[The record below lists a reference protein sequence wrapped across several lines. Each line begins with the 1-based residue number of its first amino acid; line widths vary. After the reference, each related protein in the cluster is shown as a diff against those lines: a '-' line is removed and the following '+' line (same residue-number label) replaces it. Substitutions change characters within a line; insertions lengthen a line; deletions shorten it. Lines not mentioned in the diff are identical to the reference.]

1 MKDFSNILREGGK
14 RRHIP
19 QAIRDKFI
27 HAVLIIPQ
35 PEDRQA
41 EIDSIFQEIQT
52 KNSEAYFKEHPELK
66 QEQENNI
73 EE

>member
-1 MKDFSNILREGGK
+1 MNFKDILREGGK

-19 QAIRDKFI
+19 QAIRDKFV

-41 EIDSIFQEIQT
+41 EIDSIFEEIRN
-52 KNSEAYFKEHPELK
+52 KNTENYYCEHPELK
-66 QEQENNI
+66 QEQEENT